1 MRQLGLVCLSL
12 KPSCLC
18 LSTNTKGRRI
28 ARLSLSTPI
37 LLWLFFPKAINTL
50 CFLLLLSKNRMAINT
65 LAAILG
71 LQIWCLFIACLR
83 KEYSRA
89 PFCVSLSP
97 SLQGS
102 QIWCLFIACLRKEYS
117 RRGRR
122 AAKNRIEQNGHK
134 QAKSKFL
141 FLTVTPR
148 YLIQFL

>member
-65 LAAILG
+65 LASQNRIEWTAHSKG
-71 LQIWCLFIACLR
+71 WMG
-83 KEYSRA
+83 
-89 PFCVSLSP
+89 LSP
-97 SLQGS
+97 SASHYIYKNLIMAAGQRDDS
-102 QIWCLFIACLRKEYS
+102 CLFMAAFVLSVYVYLRIRGQPVYLYEGKE
-117 RRGRR
+117 RRR
-122 AAKNRIEQNGHK
+122 
-134 QAKSKFL
+134 L
-141 FLTVTPR
+141 
-148 YLIQFL
+148 

>member
-1 MRQLGLVCLSL
+1 MRQLGLVSYQLPFSGFALRTPTKEACA
-12 KPSCLC
+12 KHPSSALR
-18 LSTNTKGRRI
+18 TPTKEPCSCSQRI
-28 ARLSLSTPI
+28 EWP
-37 LLWLFFPKAINTL
+37 PE
-50 CFLLLLSKNRMAINT
+50 INT

-71 LQIWCLFIACLR
+71 SQIWCLFIACLSRR